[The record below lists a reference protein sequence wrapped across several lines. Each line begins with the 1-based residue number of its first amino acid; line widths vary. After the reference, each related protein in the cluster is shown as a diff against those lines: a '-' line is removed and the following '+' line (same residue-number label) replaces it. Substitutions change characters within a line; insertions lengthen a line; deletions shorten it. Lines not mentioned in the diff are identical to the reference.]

1 MDQPTYVIKEAD
13 RPILIAL
20 ARFHYLT
27 AAQANRLLYPKNAD
41 RNRYM
46 QLLFKRL
53 VDGGYVLRLR
63 ALPVP
68 IYGQAPHVFTLARL
82 GREYV
87 RGLGVSVEPYFRPSV
102 ERRMAQNTP
111 FMEHRLVLQP

>member
-1 MDQPTYVIKEAD
+1 MNQPGYVIKEAD
-13 RPILIAL
+13 QAILIAL

-27 AAQANRLLYPKNAD
+27 AKQGSRLLYPNL
-41 RNRYM
+41 RGNGRYA
-46 QLLFKRL
+46 QGLTQRL

-68 IYGQAPHVFTLARL
+68 IYGQAPHVFTLARC

-87 RGLGVSVEPYFRPSV
+87 RGLGVAVEPYFRPSV
-102 ERRMAQNTP
+102 EKPMAENTP
-111 FMEHRLVLQP
+111 FMKQ